1 MKYLLILLALSF
13 TGLTAM
19 SQQPK
24 EKEKTK
30 LVYDK
35 NKPVF
40 DVDASC
46 GTCQFKMEGK
56 GCELAIKFEGKYYYV
71 EGTDIDDHGDAHEK
85 EGFCNAVKKARV
97 QGEVVGDKFHVT
109 WFELVKVK

>member
-1 MKYLLILLALSF
+1 MKYLIILMALSF
-13 TGLTAM
+13 TSMTAM
-19 SQQPK
+19 AQQSK

-35 NKPVF
+35 DKPVYE
-40 DVDASC
+40 VEASC

-56 GCELAIKFEGKYYYV
+56 GCNLAIKFQNKYYYV

-85 EGFCNAVKKARV
+85 EGFCNAIKKARV
-97 QGEVVGDKFHVT
+97 QGQVVGDKFLVT
-109 WFELVKVK
+109 WFALK